1 MLRHFKRPRRPTPP
15 VLWRCISSS
24 SSSHVNQKA
33 GDHIRSP
40 PPALHKAVSPPP
52 PSLSSSFSNSFLPK
66 SIPFYAAAAA
76 GALTSGVAVAVY
88 LQYSLRSIDDHT
100 QSGTEQLYPDL
111 EQTLEKCKGS
121 ILRLLDRMVQTGNA
135 ATVLWKSLASVLS
148 SANQE
153 VRSGFELRVAAL
165 LADIAAASE
174 ARRSAIVGA
183 GGGAVVDWLLESVA
197 EPGNGGDHGGTQS
210 ESARALA
217 HLIADPDVRE
227 KVLGRPNAITKLL
240 RFILSFQPKR
250 QTKQFR
256 HVSFEG
262 ADLWRGKSMLVAVLM
277 DIVTSNC
284 DNIDNSMHKPSLPVN
299 ADIRDIAA
307 ALEVIE
313 EGGMHFADNQ
323 GNEDGDD
330 GNPGIKG
337 LAIKILGGTTVLG
350 FSRTDNRLSLTA
362 TDDLLDS
369 TMFLTRTVEVQGSTS
384 YLPNLGAV
392 VPSAVPGLWDD
403 LQREHVAVPFAAWA
417 LANWALASQCNR
429 SYIQELDRNGHAVMN
444 ALTAAERTVKWHG
457 SLIARALLSDYD
469 LPLTVSVPEW
479 SASLLST
486 AFQASKVEDVPL
498 AQIAL
503 SAFLA
508 SIERS
513 NEARIFVHDSGL
525 TLLREIASKYGKNKH
540 VQEALVRVL
549 GLLYDGNMHLS
560 LEESQKWSGILLR
573 WVFHEILS
581 ESIRASSTKLLSYI
595 LEDHGPDSIPISQGW
610 LAIMLNEILGASKTA
625 SLKGNSMPKSD
636 KVKSRIEQSTALAA
650 AQVVNQL
657 AIGVIGQAKS
667 KLESDSDST
676 DQLPLADFLSLE
688 PFGPLSKN
696 QKGRNQQKLVAADL
710 AFATLKGIKALTE
723 LCSEDSEHQKKLV
736 DFGMLCLLKRLLV
749 GDDYEKLAANETY
762 DASRAMESQDRPS
775 TVAVDKP
782 ASDSN
787 DSTSVRVPPAAHIRR
802 HAAQLLTVLSL
813 LPNVK
818 SSIAQDEMWCEW
830 LESCASHKISCCT
843 DPKIQSYARATLL
856 NVFCSENIGKQSLM
870 ETEGQSACARYKDM
884 LFLISPEL
892 PHWKCSERNALRD
905 SSNKKE
911 SNFSVV
917 SSSGDGNGYVSN
929 QNCGNSDY
937 VSRIDVASHGESP
950 LIDVVFVHGLR
961 GGPFKSWRMADD
973 KVSTTSKDGLVEHID
988 QEAGKE
994 GTFWP
999 GEWLSADFPQ
1009 ARLFT
1014 LRYKTKLTR
1023 WTGASLPLQ
1032 EVSSMLL
1039 DRLLVAGIGDRPI
1052 VFVTHSMGGLVVK
1065 QMLYQAKLNKLNK
1078 FLDNTV
1084 GIIFYSCP
1092 HFGSKLA
1099 DMPWRMGLI
1108 LRPAPTIGE
1117 LRSGSPRLVEL
1128 NDFIRHLHSK
1138 GYLEVLSFSETQVT
1152 PIVEGY
1158 GGWAFRLEI
1167 VPMESAYPGFGELV
1181 VLDATD
1187 HINSCKPVN
1196 RTDPSYAET
1205 LKFLKK
1211 LKDRVT

>member
-1 MLRHFKRPRRPTPP
+1 
-15 VLWRCISSS
+15 
-24 SSSHVNQKA
+24 
-33 GDHIRSP
+33 
-40 PPALHKAVSPPP
+40 
-52 PSLSSSFSNSFLPK
+52 
-66 SIPFYAAAAA
+66 
-76 GALTSGVAVAVY
+76 
-88 LQYSLRSIDDHT
+88 
-100 QSGTEQLYPDL
+100 
-111 EQTLEKCKGS
+111 
-121 ILRLLDRMVQTGNA
+121 MVQTGAA
-135 ATVLWKSLASVLS
+135 ATVLWKSLASILS

-174 ARRSAIVGA
+174 TRRSAIVGA

-217 HLIADPDVRE
+217 HLIADPDVCE
-227 KVLGRPNAITKLL
+227 KVLGRPNAIPNLL
-240 RFILSFQPKR
+240 RFIFSFQPKR
-250 QTKQFR
+250 QKKQFR
-256 HVSFEG
+256 HASFEG
-262 ADLWRGKSMLVAVLM
+262 ADLWRGKSMLVTVLM

-284 DNIDNSMHKPSLPVN
+284 DNVDNSTHKLSLPVN

-313 EGGMHFADNQ
+313 EGGVHFVDNN
-323 GNEDGDD
+323 GKEDGDD

-337 LAIKILGGTTVLG
+337 IAIKILGGTTVLG
-350 FSRTDNRLSLTA
+350 LSRADDRLSLEA
-362 TDDLLDS
+362 TDNLLDS
-369 TMFLTRTVEVQGSTS
+369 TMFLTRNVEFQESTS
-384 YLPNLGAV
+384 NLPKLGPVAS
-392 VPSAVPGLWDD
+392 SAVPGLWDD

-429 SYIQELDRNGHAVMN
+429 SYIQELDRNGNAVMN

-486 AFQASKVEDVPL
+486 AFQASKAEDLPL

-508 SIERS
+508 SVDRS
-513 NEARIFVHDSGL
+513 NEAKTFVNDRGL
-525 TLLREIASKYGKNKH
+525 NQLREIASKSGKSKH
-540 VQEALVRVL
+540 LQEVLVRVL
-549 GLLYDGNMHLS
+549 ELLYDGSMHLS
-560 LEESQKWSGILLR
+560 LDESQKWSGILLR

-581 ESIRASSTKLLSYI
+581 ESISSSATKILSYI

-610 LAIMLNEILGASKTA
+610 LTIMLSEILGASKTA
-625 SLKGNSMPKSD
+625 SLMGGIMPKSD
-636 KVKSRIEQSTALAA
+636 KVKSRIEQSNALSA

-657 AIGVIGQAKS
+657 ATGVIRQSKN
-667 KLESDSDST
+667 KLESESDST
-676 DQLPLADFLSLE
+676 DQLPLTDFLSLE
-688 PFGPLSKN
+688 PFASLLKN

-710 AFATLKGIKALTE
+710 AFSTLKGIKALTV
-723 LCSEDSEHQKKLV
+723 LCSEDSECQKKLV
-736 DFGMLCLLKRLLV
+736 DFGILCLLKRLLV

-775 TVAVDKP
+775 TVSVDRP

-787 DSTSVRVPPAAHIRR
+787 DSSSVRVPPAAHIRR

-818 SSIAQDEMWCEW
+818 SSIAKDEMWCQW
-830 LESCASHKISCCT
+830 LESCASQRIPCCT

-856 NVFCSENIGKQSLM
+856 NIFCSESNGKQSLM
-870 ETEGQSACARYKDM
+870 ETKEGQSACAQYKDM
-884 LFLISPEL
+884 LFLISPDL
-892 PHWKCSERNALRD
+892 SHWKCSKMNSLRD
-905 SSNKKE
+905 PSNKKE
-911 SNFSVV
+911 SNFSVD
-917 SSSGDGNGYVSN
+917 SSSGDGDGYNSS
-929 QNCGNSDY
+929 QNCGSS
-937 VSRIDVASHGESP
+937 VSSTDVASHEESA
-950 LIDVVFVHGLR
+950 LFDVVFVHGLR

-973 KVSTTSKDGLVEHID
+973 KVSTTSKAGLVEHID

-999 GEWLSADFPQ
+999 GEWLSGDFPQ

-1014 LRYKTKLTR
+1014 LRYKTKLTQ

-1039 DRLLVAGIGDRPI
+1039 DSLLAAGIGDRPI

-1078 FLDNTV
+1078 FLDNTI

-1099 DMPWRMGLI
+1099 DMPWRIGLI
-1108 LRPAPTIGE
+1108 LRPAPSIGE
-1117 LRSGSPRLVEL
+1117 LRSGSPRLSEL
-1128 NDFIRHLHSK
+1128 NEFIRQLHNK
-1138 GYLEVLSFSETQVT
+1138 GYLEVLSFSETKVT

-1187 HINSCKPVN
+1187 HVNSCKPVN

-1205 LKFLKK
+1205 LEFLKK